1 MGFCTDTENVSM
13 TIIHYKLVTIHL
25 CPVSYCCCSMCP
37 GPTWPMSAAI
47 SARTAPNAKT
57 SGFCHEQKKEQEQLS
72 ASHPSPLMTE
82 LEVIKKERSKDRLGC
97 TKSSSL
103 VHFDRTL
110 AGLLFLH
117 TRGEKVCNISSFNQ
131 KIINNILAAFFVLV
145 MSKSLSTYTKSTDVS
160 HEGCWC

>member
-1 MGFCTDTENVSM
+1 
-13 TIIHYKLVTIHL
+13 
-25 CPVSYCCCSMCP
+25 
-37 GPTWPMSAAI
+37 MSAAI

-82 LEVIKKERSKDRLGC
+82 LEVIKKERSRDRLGC

-110 AGLLFLH
+110 AGRVVEVV
-117 TRGEKVCNISSFNQ
+117 RGHRGPPP
-131 KIINNILAAFFVLV
+131 
-145 MSKSLSTYTKSTDVS
+145 KSLDSDENFKPEHTLSCRELRIVAIYALFGYLWAKKVPFWVKNSVS
-160 HEGCWC
+160 

>member
-1 MGFCTDTENVSM
+1 
-13 TIIHYKLVTIHL
+13 
-25 CPVSYCCCSMCP
+25 
-37 GPTWPMSAAI
+37 MSAAI

-57 SGFCHEQKKEQEQLS
+57 SGFCHKQKKEQEQLS

-82 LEVIKKERSKDRLGC
+82 LEVIKKERSRDRLGC

-117 TRGEKVCNISSFNQ
+117 IRGEKVCNIS
-131 KIINNILAAFFVLV
+131 
-145 MSKSLSTYTKSTDVS
+145 
-160 HEGCWC
+160 